1 MPFKSE
7 AQRRFMYSQKPA
19 IAAEM
24 SAKTPAGADLPARV
38 AKPASAEKPSMV
50 ARPQMPEAKMAAPSN
65 LSPERKK
72 MAMQNMVSKY
82 GKA

>member
-1 MPFKSE
+1 MPFQSD
-7 AQRRFMYSQKPA
+7 AQRKFMYSQKPELA
-19 IAAEM
+19 KEM
-24 SAKTPAGADLPARV
+24 AAKTPAGANLPARAASVKPEASASV
-38 AKPASAEKPSMV
+38 AKPMLP
-50 ARPQMPEAKMAAPSN
+50 ARAAAPAN